1 MITPDMDVNKFLI
14 QIENGVIFIQGKYLE
29 VSDEKS
35 NSTIMQ
41 EINKH

>member
-1 MITPDMDVNKFLI
+1 MDVDKI
-14 QIENGVIFIQGKYLE
+14 QTQIESGEVFIQDKYLE